1 MLGFNGGLMGVRRT
15 PTTGTATG
23 LWFQNEQSV
32 AKRAGIW
39 PLTDGDPYWANVSL
53 LLRCDGTNGST
64 TFTDL
69 SANAHAITATG
80 TAQVATAEKQ
90 FGTGSLSVGFS
101 GTGYIDTPASSTF
114 SFPGD
119 FTIECWAK
127 FDATQPGGT
136 SALLELNDYNN
147 GILIRS
153 DSTYVN
159 GTSIGWTG
167 LVNTSWRHLAITRS
181 GSTVR
186 WFRDGTVD
194 SFAATISGTIN
205 SSNGKL
211 RFGADIHT
219 GGGSPMKGY
228 IDEIRVTKGVARYTA
243 NFTAPTAA
251 FPSG

>member
-1 MLGFNGGLMGVRRT
+1 MPFRRT
-15 PTTGTATG
+15 SIDSNQRTGFYSPKLSRVVGSRQVAASAT
-23 LWFQNEQSV
+23 
-32 AKRAGIW
+32 
-39 PLTDGDPYWANVSL
+39 DPNFANVSL
-53 LLRCDGTNGST
+53 LLRCDGSSGST

-69 SANAHAITATG
+69 STNAHAITAVG
-80 TAQVATAEKQ
+80 TAQVSTAEKQ

-127 FDATQPGGT
+127 FDASQPG
-136 SALLELNDYNN
+136 ALSTLFELNSYLN
-147 GILIRS
+147 GLMVRS
-153 DSTYVN
+153 DNTYVN
-159 GTSIGWTG
+159 NTAIGWTG

-181 GSTVR
+181 GTTVR

-194 SFAATISGTIN
+194 AYAQTLSGTIN
-205 SSNGKL
+205 SVNGKL

-219 GGGSPMKGY
+219 AGGNPMRGY

-243 NFTAPTAA
+243 NFTPPTEP
-251 FPSG
+251 FPDS